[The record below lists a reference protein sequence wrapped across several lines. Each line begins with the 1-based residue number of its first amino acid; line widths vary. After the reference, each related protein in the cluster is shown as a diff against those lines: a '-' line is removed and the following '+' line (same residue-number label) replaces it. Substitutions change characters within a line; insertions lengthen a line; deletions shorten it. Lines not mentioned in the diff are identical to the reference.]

1 MLNDVIPPRPLR
13 AVKSEP
19 GVAAFL
25 PPFIL
30 RLPGVGGAVVVL
42 VASGA
47 GGPLVVQMEDGRGT
61 RLATFEAQAGEPVA
75 AEVPDGTARIVVT
88 GNGVSADAVEL
99 GYYPVRGQFP
109 AGRLL
114 LKLHAFLNGSIVT
127 PEGGVRGLR
136 HRWRQAEGAARH
148 LGLSL
153 IALSQTAQ
161 ARLSLKRA
169 QYQRFRDAFVED
181 FTEVPAAGAAPALV
195 FLSAAGDGRSIAQI
209 AACAEA
215 LKAQTD
221 RAFSWIIAA
230 CTDRLA
236 REVDALAQAV
246 GDTGRIVPAASADD
260 ASLLKAALAAST
272 APDDGLICL
281 LDVEGRPTRDAVAL
295 IRATFAAYPDCQLL
309 YTDEERCDAVG
320 TPLAGVFKPAFNR
333 HLLEAAP
340 YMGALTVMRAGLS
353 QTLGIDPRFGAAAPY
368 HLIVRTVAQV
378 GAGAVRHLPRIAFS
392 GPEQAPG
399 FPEPET
405 ARLAA
410 RALEG
415 VLNVP
420 VSVVPEAGTHFLRPD
435 LPLPAVPPKVSIVI
449 PTRDRAGLLAMALD
463 SLIGKT
469 AYRNFEIII
478 VDNGSVEP
486 ETFALFAEMKATW
499 PDTTIVRD
507 DGDFNYPRICNNGVA
522 VSTGEL
528 ILFLNNDIEV
538 IEAGWLDEMVALAS
552 RPGVGIVGAKL
563 LYPDRTIQHA
573 GVMVGLFGYASHW
586 FAHALPDTPGPE
598 GRLLVRQDV
607 SAVTGACQLIRR
619 DVWEAIGPLDA
630 ERFQEDCNDIDLCL
644 RARRAGYEVVTT
656 PFALLIHH
664 ESASRGKARN
674 KLHRERLK
682 AQHARFDALWHAR
695 TLVDP
700 HSNPNLD
707 RKNLFAALADAP
719 QDSREARTDAI

>member
-13 AVKSEP
+13 ATTSAP
-19 GVAAFL
+19 GTAAFL
-25 PPFIL
+25 PPLLL
-30 RLPGVGGAVVVL
+30 RLPGAGGAVAVL
-42 VASGA
+42 VATGVP
-47 GGPLVVQMEDGRGT
+47 GPLVVRMENGRGT
-61 RLATFEAQAGEPVA
+61 PLASFPAEADTLVA
-75 AEVPDGTARIVVT
+75 ADLPAGTARIVVT
-88 GNGVSADAVEL
+88 GAGVSEGAVGL

-114 LKLHAFLNGSIVT
+114 LKLHAFRNGSFST
-127 PEGGVRGLR
+127 PEGGLRGLQS
-136 HRWRQAEGAARH
+136 RWRQAEGAARH

-181 FTEVPAAGAAPALV
+181 FTEVPAEGAAPALV
-195 FLSAAGDGRSIAQI
+195 FLSGAGDGRTLKEI
-209 AACAEA
+209 AACAQA
-215 LKAQTD
+215 LTAQTD
-221 RAFSWIIAA
+221 RAFSWIVAA
-230 CTDRLA
+230 SADRLA
-236 REVDALAQAV
+236 RDGDKLAEAV
-246 GDTGRIVPAASADD
+246 GDTGRIVPAQGTDD
-260 ASLLKAALAAST
+260 ASLLKAALAASA

-281 LDVEGRPTRDAVAL
+281 LDLDGRPTRDAVAL
-295 IRATFAAYPDCQLL
+295 IRAAFAAHPDCQLL
-309 YTDEERCDAVG
+309 YTDEERCDASG

-333 HLLEAAP
+333 HLLEASP
-340 YMGALTVMRAGLS
+340 YMGALTVLRAGRS
-353 QTLGIDPRFGAAAPY
+353 RTLGIDPGFGAAAPY
-368 HLIVRTVAQV
+368 HLIVRTVAEV
-378 GAGAVRHLPRIAFS
+378 SAGTVRHLPRIAYS
-392 GPEQAPG
+392 GPEKAPG
-399 FPEPET
+399 FVAPET

-410 RALEG
+410 QALEG

-435 LPLPAVPPKVSIVI
+435 FPLPAVPPKVSIVI
-449 PTRDRAGLLAMALD
+449 PTRDRAGLLGMALD

-522 VSTGEL
+522 AATGDL

-538 IEAGWLDEMVALAS
+538 IEAGWLGEMVALAL

-598 GRLLVRQDV
+598 GRLLARQDV

-656 PFALLIHH
+656 PYALLIHH

-682 AQHARFDALWHAR
+682 AQHARFDALWHAT

-719 QDSREARTDAI
+719 QGSRDARTDAI

>member
-13 AVKSEP
+13 AVKSQP
-19 GVAAFL
+19 GAAAFL
-25 PPFIL
+25 PPLLL
-30 RLPGVGGAVVVL
+30 RLPGAGGAVVVL
-42 VASGA
+42 VATGVP
-47 GGPLVVQMEDGRGT
+47 GPLVVRMQDKSGT
-61 RLATFEAQAGEPVA
+61 PLASFPAEADVPVA
-75 AEVPDGTARIVVT
+75 AEVPAGTARIVVT
-88 GNGVSADAVEL
+88 GADVSAGAVGL

-114 LKLHAFLNGSIVT
+114 LKLHAFRNGAFAT
-127 PEGGVRGLR
+127 PEGSLKGLPS
-136 HRWRQAEGAARH
+136 RWRQAEGAARH

-169 QYQRFRDAFVED
+169 QYQRFRAAFVED
-181 FTEVPAAGAAPALV
+181 FNEVPTPEVAPALV
-195 FLSAAGDGRSIAQI
+195 FLSAAGDGRSLKEIG
-209 AACAEA
+209 ACAQA

-221 RAFSWIIAA
+221 RSFSWIIAA
-230 CTDRLA
+230 SAERLA
-236 REVDALAQAV
+236 RDGDALAQAV
-246 GDTGRIVPAASADD
+246 GGTGHIVPAQEADE
-260 ASLLKAALAAST
+260 ASLIKAALAAST

-281 LDVEGRPTRDAVAL
+281 LDLEGRPTRDAVAL
-295 IRATFAAYPDCQLL
+295 IRAAFAAHPDCQLL
-309 YTDEERCDAVG
+309 YTDEERCDASG

-333 HLLEAAP
+333 HLLEASP
-340 YMGALTVMRAGLS
+340 YMGALTVLRAGRS
-353 QTLGIDPRFGAAAPY
+353 RALGIDPGFAAAAPY
-368 HLIVRTVAQV
+368 YLIVRTVV
-378 GAGAVRHLPRIAFS
+378 EVRAGAVRHLPRIAFS
-392 GPEQAPG
+392 GPEHPPG
-399 FPEPET
+399 FVDPET

-410 RALEG
+410 QALEG
-415 VLNVP
+415 VLGVP

-435 LPLPAVPPKVSIVI
+435 FPLPAVPPKVSIVI
-449 PTRDRAGLLAMALD
+449 PTRDRAGLLGMAVD

-486 ETFALFAEMKATW
+486 ETFALFAEIKATW

-522 VSTGEL
+522 VATGEL

-598 GRLLVRQDV
+598 GRLLARQDV
-607 SAVTGACQLIRR
+607 SAITGACQLIRK
-619 DVWEAIGPLDA
+619 DVWDAIGPLDA

-644 RARRAGYEVVTT
+644 RARRAGHEVVTT
-656 PFALLIHH
+656 PYALLIHH

-682 AQHARFDALWHAR
+682 AQHERFDALWHVR

-719 QDSREARTDAI
+719 QGSREARTDAI

>member
-13 AVKSEP
+13 AVKSQP
-19 GVAAFL
+19 GTAAFL
-25 PPFIL
+25 PPLLL
-30 RLPGVGGAVVVL
+30 RLPGAGGAVVVL
-42 VASGA
+42 VATGVP
-47 GGPLVVQMEDGRGT
+47 GPLMVRMEDGRST
-61 RLATFEAQAGEPVA
+61 PLASFPAEADTPVA
-75 AEVPDGTARIVVT
+75 ADLPAGTARIVVSGT
-88 GNGVSADAVEL
+88 GVSEGAVGL

-114 LKLHAFLNGSIVT
+114 LKLHAFRNGSFAT

-136 HRWRQAEGAARH
+136 SRWRQAEGAARH

-181 FTEVPAAGAAPALV
+181 FNEVPAEGAAPAVV
-195 FLSAAGDGRSIAQI
+195 FLSAAGDGRSPEEI
-209 AACAEA
+209 AACAQA

-221 RAFSWIIAA
+221 RSFSWIIAA
-230 CTDRLA
+230 SADRLA
-236 REVDALAQAV
+236 REGNALAQAA
-246 GDTGRIVPAASADD
+246 GDTGRIVPAPAADD
-260 ASLLKAALAAST
+260 ASLLKAALDAST

-281 LDVEGRPTRDAVAL
+281 LGLEGRPTRDAVAL
-295 IRATFAAYPDCQLL
+295 IRAAFAAHPDCQLL
-309 YTDEERCDAVG
+309 YTDEERCDVSG

-333 HLLEAAP
+333 HLLEASP
-340 YMGALTVMRAGLS
+340 YMGSLTVLRAGLS
-353 QTLGIDPRFGAAAPY
+353 RTLGIDPGFAAAAPY

-378 GAGAVRHLPRIAFS
+378 GAGAVRQLPRIAYS
-392 GPEQAPG
+392 GPEHPPG
-399 FPEPET
+399 FVEPET

-410 RALEG
+410 EALEG
-415 VLNVP
+415 VLGVP

-435 LPLPAVPPKVSIVI
+435 FPLPAVPPKVSIVI
-449 PTRDRAGLLAMALD
+449 PTRDRAGLLGMALD

-499 PDTTIVRD
+499 PNTTIVRD

-522 VSTGEL
+522 VATGEL

-538 IEAGWLDEMVALAS
+538 VEAGWLDEMVALAL

-598 GRLLVRQDV
+598 GRLLARQDV

-656 PFALLIHH
+656 PYALLIHH

-682 AQHARFDALWHAR
+682 AQHERFDALWHAR

-719 QDSREARTDAI
+719 QGSREARTDAI